1 MRKVALAMFISL
13 DGFIEGPNQELVPP
27 AYSADLDR
35 YWIKGNVEGAG
46 LMMYGRVCYEGM
58 VQFWTSPAAP
68 QEEARQLAEVP
79 KIVFSRS
86 LQKASWKNST
96 IVRDDIADT
105 VMKLKAEPGGDIVLI
120 GGAGI
125 ANTFM
130 KQGLIDE
137 YRLLV
142 SPIVLGAGT
151 PLFQGGYARFNLTL
165 ADAKPFDTGAIL
177 LTYRGG
183 IRA

>member
-13 DGFIEGPNQELVPP
+13 DGFIEGPNQELVAP
-27 AYSADLDR
+27 AYSADLER
-35 YWIKGNVEGAG
+35 YWIKGNVEDAG

-58 VQFWTSPAAP
+58 AQFWTSPAAP

-86 LQKASWKNST
+86 LQKANWKNTT
-96 IVRDDIADT
+96 IVHDDIADT
-105 VMKLKAEPGGDIVLI
+105 VVKLK
-120 GGAGI
+120 
-125 ANTFM
+125 
-130 KQGLIDE
+130 LIDE

-165 ADAKPFDTGAIL
+165 ADAKPFDNGAIL
-177 LTYRGG
+177 LT
-183 IRA
+183 

>member
-13 DGFIEGPNQELVPP
+13 DGFIEGPNRELVPP

-35 YWIKGNVEGAG
+35 YWIKANSAEAD

-58 VQFWTSPAAP
+58 AQFWTSSSAP
-68 QEEARQLAEVP
+68 KEEAKTLTAVP
-79 KIVFSRS
+79 KIVFSRTLKS
-86 LQKASWKNST
+86 ATWSNTT
-96 IVRDDIADT
+96 IVRDNIADT
-105 VMKLKAEPGGDIVLI
+105 VMKLKEQAGGDIVLI

-151 PLFQGGYARFNLTL
+151 PLFQGGYSRFNLTL
-165 ADAKPFDTGAIL
+165 ADSKTFDTGAIL